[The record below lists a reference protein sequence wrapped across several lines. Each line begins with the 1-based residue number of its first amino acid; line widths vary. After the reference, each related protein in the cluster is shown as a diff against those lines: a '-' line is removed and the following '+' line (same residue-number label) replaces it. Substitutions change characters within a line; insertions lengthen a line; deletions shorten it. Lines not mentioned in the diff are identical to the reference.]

1 MDKRTGGGA
10 WLMILV
16 VVATAG
22 MMLGAVALGGG

>member
-1 MDKRTGGGA
+1 MDKRTGGA

-22 MMLGAVALGGG
+22 LMLGAITLGGGR